1 MEYAKPKKIMQE
13 FAEPILVR
21 LLKKFMPEVYPPQTE
36 REGADDGIPASL
48 SQKVLEDHYYSFA
61 HRRVY
66 AKLRRMGYFVAE
78 AERLYRQLIHDE
90 LRYYKL
96 YDFSEFEESNPVVS
110 EVAPVEEVTEAAEEN
125 KDSAIE
131 EVKIEPSA
139 AETDDKPKEEVKDLG
154 AVIA

>member
-1 MEYAKPKKIMQE
+1 
-13 FAEPILVR
+13 
-21 LLKKFMPEVYPPQTE
+21 
-36 REGADDGIPASL
+36 
-48 SQKVLEDHYYSFA
+48 
-61 HRRVY
+61 
-66 AKLRRMGYFVAE
+66 MGYFVAE